1 MNFEDSP
8 VNVRIKLAAAWT
20 SIMMIFAYV
29 DIFMFYRADFRD
41 QVETGKLAVG
51 FKINQAF
58 LLGTTIYVAIP
69 SLMILGSMILPARI
83 NRIANIALAVLYAL
97 TIIAGAFGE
106 WRYYQ
111 FGSALEVILLAAICK
126 YAWKW
131 PQRAMKG

>member
-8 VNVRIKLAAAWT
+8 VNIRVKLAAAWT

-41 QVETGKLAVG
+41 QVETGKLSVG
-51 FKINQAF
+51 FKINQGF
-58 LLGTTIYVAIP
+58 LLGTTVYVAIP
-69 SLMILGSMILPARI
+69 SLMILGAIILPVRI
-83 NRIANIALAVLYAL
+83 NRVANIVLAILYAL

-111 FGSALEVILLAAICK
+111 FGSALEVILLAVICK

-131 PQRAMKG
+131 PRRATNG